1 MFGLLP
7 FGLVNGS
14 SGIGGVLQGIMQN
27 FFNGNIMS
35 DFNANDM
42 FRAAVKETPEGYII
56 CADVHGVHK
65 DDIKMSYKNECFT
78 ISVIRR
84 IGSEHSGNCFR
95 IVQGCIDQMARSFH
109 VKNVNVNLMKVNF
122 KDNILI
128 VAIPKKDRYLES
140 EGRVLIE

>member
-1 MFGLLP
+1 MFGSLP

-14 SGIGGVLQGIMQN
+14 PGIGGVLQGIMQN
-27 FFNGNIMS
+27 FFNGNMMS
-35 DFNANDM
+35 DFNSNDM

-65 DDIKMSYKNECFT
+65 DDIKMAYKNECFT

-128 VAIPKKDRYLES
+128 VAIPKKDKYIEA